1 MIFDCPPILSVADSL
16 VFTTYVDGIIL
27 VVEADKTQ
35 AKQIRQAVEL
45 LKEGR
50 ILGLVMNKSR
60 ASFKGY
66 YY

>member
-1 MIFDCPPILSVADSL
+1 
-16 VFTTYVDGIIL
+16 VDGIIL
-27 VVEADKTQ
+27 VVEANKTQ
-35 AKQIRQAVEL
+35 EKQIRQAVEL